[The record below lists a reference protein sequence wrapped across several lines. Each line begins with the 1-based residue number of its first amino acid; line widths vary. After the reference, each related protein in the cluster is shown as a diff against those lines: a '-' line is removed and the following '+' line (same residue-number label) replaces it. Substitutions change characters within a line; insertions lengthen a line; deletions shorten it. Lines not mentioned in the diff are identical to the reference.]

1 MSEPVTPEHWT
12 ADEHSLSREWPVRDF
27 SEAVIFAAAIAQI
40 ANKANH
46 HPDLTVEYGRVVA
59 RITTHEAGRTLTDK
73 DYDLAERLNS
83 L

>member
-1 MSEPVTPEHWT
+1 MPKPATPEHWV
-12 ADEHSLSREWPVRDF
+12 ADEHSLSREWPVSNF

-40 ANKANH
+40 ANKADH
-46 HPDLTVEYGRVVA
+46 HPDLAVEYRRVIA
-59 RITTHEAGRTLTDK
+59 RITTHDAGRTLTDK